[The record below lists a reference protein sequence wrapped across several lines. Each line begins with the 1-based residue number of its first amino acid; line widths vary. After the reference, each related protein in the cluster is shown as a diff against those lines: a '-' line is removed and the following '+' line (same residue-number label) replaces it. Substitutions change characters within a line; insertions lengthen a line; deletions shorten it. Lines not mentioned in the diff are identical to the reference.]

1 MNGNNDTHGYNG
13 RCSGNCGAIGSIG
26 LCRKPGC
33 NKERLT
39 ALIHHDEHCVYVAVL
54 DDMVA
59 GWIHGCYLL
68 RVETDRFVEIGGLVV
83 HEAYRNRGIG
93 KELVETVIRWAET
106 RQCRRIRVRCN
117 VIRRESHRFY
127 ERIGFIEN
135 KQQKI
140 FDKLLID
147 VTR

>member
-1 MNGNNDTHGYNG
+1 MAIMIRTAIMADAAAIAELSGQLGYAAN
-13 RCSGNCGAIGSIG
+13 RDAI
-26 LCRKPGC
+26 
-33 NKERLT
+33 KERLT

-93 KELVETVIRWAET
+93 KELVETVIQWAET